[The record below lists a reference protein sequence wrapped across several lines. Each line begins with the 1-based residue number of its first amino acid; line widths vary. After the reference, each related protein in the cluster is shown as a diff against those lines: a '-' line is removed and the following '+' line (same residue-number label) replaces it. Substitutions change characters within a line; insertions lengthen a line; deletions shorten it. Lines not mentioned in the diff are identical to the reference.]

1 MEALDCMEFAISNNA
16 VESLWIRIKGQA
28 NKGDVVEVVFYRPP
42 SHDNGIDELLFK
54 EQILLD
60 QLPLYLWGTSTGQMS
75 PRNITLMRQTSPGD
89 S

>member
-1 MEALDCMEFAISNNA
+1 MEFAISNNA

-54 EQILLD
+54 ELR
-60 QLPLYLWGTSTGQMS
+60 YF
-75 PRNITLMRQTSPGD
+75 
-89 S
+89 